1 MNNKPNSFIEVACSQ
16 ISEKG
21 QSVSGDVYL
30 KERYNGH
37 TIFVLSDGAGSGI
50 RANVIASVIA
60 SMALNNTKVQRP
72 MTQTA
77 RAVIET
83 FARGQHS
90 DDLMQATFTIVDI
103 SDNGEVNILE
113 FANPEA
119 LVIRNRELVPL
130 PRQRQVITV
139 GRERYLAVYLS
150 NITMEEGDRIIIY
163 SDGVTLSGYG
173 TRRMPEGWGDD
184 GLKSRLL
191 EIVSTEPNISAADL
205 SRNIILDC
213 EANEL
218 FAAKNDM
225 TCASVYFRKPRKI
238 LICSGPPYNEQ
249 QDKELTDIVFNY
261 KGSKIICGGTTSQI
275 ISRESGKEISVIM
288 KRDPSRLPSA
298 SMMEGVDM
306 ITEGVLTLSKVR
318 LMLRALKSDY
328 VTGPGIDSKFVRM
341 LLSHDIIDFIV
352 GTKVNAMHHAPNLP
366 MELELRRN
374 IIKDIAKLLEDKFMK
389 QVNIKYI

>member
-1 MNNKPNSFIEVACSQ
+1 MNNTPNSFIEVACSQ

-37 TIFVLSDGAGSGI
+37 TIFILSDGAGSGI

-60 SMALNNTKVQRP
+60 SMALNYTKEQRP
-72 MTQTA
+72 MPQTA

-90 DDLMQATFTIVDI
+90 NDLMQATFSIVDI
-103 SDNGEVNILE
+103 DDNGEVNMLE
-113 FANPEA
+113 FANPQA
-119 LVIRNRELVPL
+119 LFIRNEKQLEI
-130 PRQRQVITV
+130 PRQREIITV
-139 GRERYLAVYLS
+139 GREHYLAVYLS
-150 NITMEEGDRIIIY
+150 NITMKEGDRIVMY
-163 SDGVTLSGYG
+163 TDGVSLSGYG

-184 GLKSRLL
+184 GVKNRIL
-191 EIVSTEPNISAADL
+191 EMVSSDPNISAADL

-218 FAAKNDM
+218 FSVKSDM

-238 LICSGPPYNEQ
+238 LVCSGPPYDEQ
-249 QDKELTDIVFNY
+249 HDKELTDMVLSYN
-261 KGSKIICGGTTSQI
+261 GSKIICGGTTSQI
-275 ISRESGKEISVIM
+275 VSRESGRDISVIM
-288 KRDPSRLPSA
+288 KRDPSRLPPA
-298 SMMEGVDM
+298 SNMDGVDM

-318 LMLRALKSDY
+318 LMLGALKSDF

-341 LLSHDIIDFIV
+341 LLSHDIVDFVV

-389 QVNIKYI
+389 QVNIRYI